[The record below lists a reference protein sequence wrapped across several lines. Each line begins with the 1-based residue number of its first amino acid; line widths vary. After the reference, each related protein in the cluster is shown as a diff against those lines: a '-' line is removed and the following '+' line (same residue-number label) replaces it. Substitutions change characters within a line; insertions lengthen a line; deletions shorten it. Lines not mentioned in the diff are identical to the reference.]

1 MAARDR
7 HEIQVGLALVVAV
20 VVLIAGL
27 LWFQRYQ
34 FGVEH
39 QTLQVS
45 FPRAGGLAAGDP
57 VEVRGIPMGKV
68 QSVALSDD
76 GVLVTVDVR
85 RQVTVG
91 PDSRF
96 QIGSSGLLG
105 ERMVELDPVGR
116 ASVGGDHVFQGTYG
130 LALTDM
136 MGQVEQLNDR
146 LMGLLA
152 RVDGVLKDV
161 EESGG
166 LGQVVTE
173 TTRAAKAAAEVMEAN
188 ADDIRTASRSLAR
201 AGEKLDRFLTDNE
214 ANLNQGAEGLA
225 RGTAKLDTLLTQLQE
240 VAQGADHVLT
250 ALREQ
255 EGAMG
260 KLIYDE
266 QMGQDVGA
274 SVEKLKF
281 LIDDILRN
289 PDRYLTVKIF

>member
-7 HEIQVGLALVVAV
+7 HEIQVGLALVVAL

-34 FGVEH
+34 FGVQH
-39 QTLQVS
+39 QTVQVD
-45 FPRAGGLAAGDP
+45 FPQAGGLAAGDP

-68 QSVALSDD
+68 QSVELAPE
-76 GVLVTVDVR
+76 GVRVTLDVR
-85 RQVTVG
+85 REVTLG

-96 QIGSSGLLG
+96 SIGSSGLLG
-105 ERMVELDPVGR
+105 ERMVALDPVPGGN
-116 ASVGGDHVFQGTYG
+116 VGADHVFRGSYG

-136 MGQVEQLNDR
+136 MGQVESLNGR
-146 LMGLLA
+146 LMSLLE
-152 RVDGVLKDV
+152 RVDTVLADV

-173 TTRAAKAAAEVMEAN
+173 TTRAAKAAADVLEEN
-188 ADDIRTASRSLAR
+188 ADGIRTASRSLAR
-201 AGEKLDRFLTDNE
+201 AGQKLDRFLTENE
-214 ANLNQGAEGLA
+214 DNLNAGAEGLA

-240 VAQGADHVLT
+240 VATGADHVLD
-250 ALREQ
+250 ALRTQ

-266 QMGQDVGA
+266 QMGKDVGE

-281 LIDDILRN
+281 LVEDILRN